1 MSSTAMDVIYLAS
14 CAVNGTVPEKARVD
28 SMDLD
33 AVYAFAAHHMITATI
48 AFALESAGYKDQ
60 KSSNAIA
67 AAMRKT
73 ALFDQAWGN
82 IKNQLENAGIWY
94 MPLKGAMLKN
104 LYPKYGMREFADHDI
119 LFDAS
124 RADDVKAIMEDMG
137 FKAEHFGASNH
148 DCYYKR
154 PCLNF
159 EMHRAL
165 FGSSHEEKLYEY
177 YKDIQRKLM
186 GAGYEKRLSAE
197 DFYLYMIAHEYKHF
211 SGGGTG
217 LRSLLDTYVYLR
229 KNILNMEYVLTEAE
243 KLGIAGF
250 EKANRSLSQ
259 HLFSGDVLTEK
270 DQETLEYILSSGT
283 YGTITH
289 QVENKIRKND
299 WSKIRYALH
308 RFFVP
313 FSKKNK
319 AYTSYAAT
327 YPFFYQ
333 HRFLLPFLPFYRMFR
348 AMKSGKF
355 VSEIV
360 AINQAKK

>member
-73 ALFDQAWGN
+73 ALFDQTWGN

-94 MPLKGAMLKN
+94 MPLKGAVLKN

-137 FKAEHFGASNH
+137 FKAEHFGTSNH

-154 PCLNF
+154 PCLNI

-165 FGSSHEEKLYEY
+165 FGPSHEVKLYEY
-177 YKDIQRKLM
+177 YKDI
-186 GAGYEKRLSAE
+186 EPRLIRERAFERRFTPE
-197 DFYLYMIAHEYKHF
+197 DFYLYFLAHEYKHYEG
-211 SGGGTG
+211 SGTG
-217 LRSLLDTYVYLR
+217 LRSLMDTYVYL
-229 KNILNMEYVLTEAE
+229 NHVDLDVEYVAAEAE
-243 KLGIAGF
+243 KLGIREF
-250 EKANRSLSQ
+250 EEKNRSLSL
-259 HLFSGDVLTEK
+259 HLFSGEK
-270 DQETLEYILSSGT
+270 LSANDQEILDYILSSGT
-283 YGTITH
+283 YGTVTH
-289 QVENKIRKND
+289 RVQNQLKKSG
-299 WSKIRYALH
+299 WSKIHYMFD

-313 FSKKNK
+313 FSRKNEK
-319 AYTSYAAT
+319 YEAYAGA

-333 HRFLLPFLPFYRMFR
+333 HKILLPLLLFYRTFR
-348 AMKSGKF
+348 AMKTGRF
-355 VSEIV
+355 
-360 AINQAKK
+360 QAEAKAVRDA